1 MTHVHAFT
9 ESGLGKAP
17 FTLVGMRE
25 NAFSIG
31 DGNTKA
37 GGSCDHCGT
46 GIRWEFVVRSSDGK
60 TSTVG
65 SSCIKK
71 AGDKGLI
78 NLANRAKADAA
89 RAKRNAERMAAHER
103 LMDTQRERNGGLTD
117 WEVAER
123 DRLAEEER
131 RLRIDE
137 GRSVLMTPLAEKL
150 QDGKLGFRDSVA
162 SSMMGGQLPEGRGF
176 DLVIEILAKMAGRRG
191 SGAFNQRAEEVRDI
205 LLQAKSL
212 GE

>member
-37 GGSCDHCGT
+37 GGSRDHCGT

-65 SSCIKK
+65 SSCIRRRATK
-71 AGDKGLI
+71 ASSTLQT
-78 NLANRAKADAA
+78 A
-89 RAKRNAERMAAHER
+89 
-103 LMDTQRERNGGLTD
+103 QRP
-117 WEVAER
+117 
-123 DRLAEEER
+123 
-131 RLRIDE
+131 
-137 GRSVLMTPLAEKL
+137 MPLARSEMQNAWL
-150 QDGKLGFRDSVA
+150 HT
-162 SSMMGGQLPEGRGF
+162 
-176 DLVIEILAKMAGRRG
+176 
-191 SGAFNQRAEEVRDI
+191 SG
-205 LLQAKSL
+205 
-212 GE
+212 